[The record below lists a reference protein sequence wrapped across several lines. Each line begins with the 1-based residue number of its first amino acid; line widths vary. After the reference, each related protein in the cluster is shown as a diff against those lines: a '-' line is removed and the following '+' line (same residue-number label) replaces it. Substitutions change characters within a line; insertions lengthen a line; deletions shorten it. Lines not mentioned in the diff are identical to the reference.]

1 MKEILTKRLRLGAL
15 RQEDGKAL
23 IGIMTD
29 PAVGKTYMV
38 PELDTQEKRDA
49 LFERIRALSE
59 ADDRFVYG
67 VFLKNR
73 LIGLINEV
81 DRNGAEIELGYV
93 IDPAYHNRGCAT
105 ETLSAC
111 IKALLD
117 GGFSRVKAGAFSE
130 NGASLRVME
139 KCGMR
144 RTGETETV
152 EYRGE
157 NYLCVYCAVGAEG
170 AKNEL

>member
-15 RQEDGKAL
+15 RPEDGKAL

-67 VFLKNR
+67 VFSV
-73 LIGLINEV
+73 GGGE
-81 DRNGAEIELGYV
+81 
-93 IDPAYHNRGCAT
+93 YHF
-105 ETLSAC
+105 
-111 IKALLD
+111 AL
-117 GGFSRVKAGAFSE
+117 
-130 NGASLRVME
+130 
-139 KCGMR
+139 
-144 RTGETETV
+144 
-152 EYRGE
+152 
-157 NYLCVYCAVGAEG
+157 
-170 AKNEL
+170 